1 MDNKMFFRYI
11 KELNDILKQPK
22 TFRNRLKARRVRKDI
37 NEMIKT
43 AAKAQANIVYEQTVE
58 LYQNILTSNLD

>member
-1 MDNKMFFRYI
+1 MDNKIFFNYI
-11 KELNDILKQPK
+11 KELNKISKQPK
-22 TFRNRLKARRVRKDI
+22 TFRNRLKARRVKRDI
-37 NEMIKT
+37 NKMIKA